1 MDTEKGGFASGISAT
16 DTEPGTS
23 ETEKQ
28 THPIDSIIDRVL
40 QVKRK
45 ASRISENIDIH
56 YHKAGSFAL
65 TGEPISQQ
73 MQGITKRLAAG
84 ETVQLTDVLAT
95 PEVRWAEENQLRGA
109 SVPDG
114 AEYWSRE
121 EYAERISPERA
132 SVQNDVM
139 DELMDR
145 GSAVIDSSGKVQYTG
160 PVKRERRLDVVIGP
174 RRPARAARWSI
185 RSASTMA
192 AVYWT
197 ATM

>member
-95 PEVRWAEENQLRGA
+95 PEVRWAEENQLRGLLCLTGLNI
-109 SVPDG
+109 G
-114 AEYWSRE
+114 AGKNT
-121 EYAERISPERA
+121 
-132 SVQNDVM
+132 QN
-139 DELMDR
+139 ESLL
-145 GSAVIDSSGKVQYTG
+145 SGHQCK
-160 PVKRERRLDVVIGP
+160 
-174 RRPARAARWSI
+174 
-185 RSASTMA
+185 TM
-192 AVYWT
+192 
-197 ATM
+197 